1 MATAQSVTPSPDTE
15 PIASSTEPVAT
26 GTVASTGPAPREV
39 HRLALLVIAGAQL
52 MIVLDGTIVNVALP
66 SIRTALKFSDA
77 QLTWV
82 LNAYTLAFGG
92 LLLLGGR
99 LGDVLGRR
107 RMFLAGIALF
117 ILGSLLGGVAPTAGF
132 LLVGRVIQGIGG
144 ALASPTAL
152 ALIATT
158 FREGPARNRAMG
170 VYAAVSGG
178 GAALG
183 LILGG
188 VLTDLLNWRW
198 VLFVNVPIGIALILV
213 APRVLPESARR
224 TGRFDF
230 VGAIGSTLGVTALV
244 YGFIHAA
251 EGIGKGEAGWSS
263 PVTLISFALA
273 AVLLVGFVLW
283 ERRNA
288 DALLPIRLFSD
299 LTRSGAYL
307 LMLIVGSA
315 LFGMFFFVSLFVQDK
330 GLLGFSPLKA
340 GFAFLPV
347 AITIGITAQLV
358 SQVVARVGARRLL
371 LAGSVALTAGLL
383 WMSRLNVHS
392 TYVGGLLG
400 PMIVIAVGLGCI
412 FVPITL
418 AAVAGVGDED
428 TGVASAM
435 INVGQQ
441 VGGSLGLS
449 TLLTVSVTAGR
460 NYAQSQSGSVGRA
473 QLAAAANAHGYATA
487 FLTAAVF
494 GVAGILVTLTMI
506 RVRTSDAAEVQAVP
520 VG

>member
-1 MATAQSVTPSPDTE
+1 MSNVHAMSDPGSGTAVAAATKTRTRPADGD
-15 PIASSTEPVAT
+15 ASS
-26 GTVASTGPAPREV
+26 PAAGHP
-39 HRLALLVIAGAQL
+39 LALLVIAGAQL

-66 SIRTALKFSDA
+66 SIRTALDFSDA

-107 RMFLAGIALF
+107 RMFMAGIALF
-117 ILGSLLGGVAPTAGF
+117 TLGSLLGGIAPNSGF
-132 LLVGRVIQGIGG
+132 LLFGRVVQGVGG

-170 VYAAVSGG
+170 VYAAVSGA

-198 VLFVNVPIGIALILV
+198 VLFVNIPIGIVLLV
-213 APRVLPESARR
+213 AAPLVLPEGARR
-224 TGRFDF
+224 AGRFDF
-230 VGAIGSTLGVTALV
+230 IGAVASTLGVSALV

-251 EGIGKGEAGWSS
+251 EGIGRGDSGWTD
-263 PVTLISFALA
+263 PVTLASFGLA
-273 AVLLVGFVLW
+273 AGLLVGFVLW
-283 ERRNA
+283 ERRIP
-288 DALLPIRLFSD
+288 DPLLPIRLFSD

-315 LFGMFFFVSLFVQDK
+315 LFGMFFFVSLFVQGA
-330 GLLGFSPLKA
+330 GLLAFSPLKA
-340 GFAFLPV
+340 GFSFLPV
-347 AITIGITAQLV
+347 AVTIGITAQLV
-358 SQVVARVGARRLL
+358 SQLVGRLGARTLL
-371 LAGSVALTAGLL
+371 LTGSIALTAGLL
-383 WMSRLNVHS
+383 WMSRIDENSSYL
-392 TYVGGLLG
+392 GGLLG
-400 PMIVIAVGLGCI
+400 PMIVIAVGLGFI
-412 FVPITL
+412 FVPVTL
-418 AAVAGVGDED
+418 AAVAGVADED
-428 TGVASAM
+428 TGVASAL

-449 TLLTVSVTAGR
+449 TLLTVSVTAARDYG
-460 NYAQSQSGSVGRA
+460 QSHPGPQAV
-473 QLAAAANAHGYATA
+473 AAASAHGYATA
-487 FLTAAVF
+487 FLAAALF
-494 GVAGILVTLTMI
+494 GLAGVAVTLSMI
-506 RVRTSDAAEVQAVP
+506 RVRRSGRDAAP
-520 VG
+520 GR